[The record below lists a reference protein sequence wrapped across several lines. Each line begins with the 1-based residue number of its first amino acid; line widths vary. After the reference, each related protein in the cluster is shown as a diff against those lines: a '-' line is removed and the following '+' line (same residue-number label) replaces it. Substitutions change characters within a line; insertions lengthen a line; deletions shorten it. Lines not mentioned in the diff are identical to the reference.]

1 MYNMGFKYLKKNAVS
16 ITLLFAM
23 VLNLT
28 AIQPVNVFANEV
40 QKKTE
45 TAVPVDKEEKTENQP
60 SQSNNV
66 TNEYNSTDKQ
76 DISKLL
82 EQQKFTVSNP
92 DISMKTYEK
101 WNGVLIKG
109 NYSSITE
116 STFTFEEELDFRTQ
130 DITNYIVA
138 DGLAAKKRT
147 LYWIFTWIM
156 KKKLLLQ

>member
-1 MYNMGFKYLKKNAVS
+1 MGFKYLKKTAVS

-45 TAVPVDKEEKTENQP
+45 TAVLVDKEEKTENQP

-82 EQQKFTVSNP
+82 EQ
-92 DISMKTYEK
+92 
-101 WNGVLIKG
+101 
-109 NYSSITE
+109 
-116 STFTFEEELDFRTQ
+116 
-130 DITNYIVA
+130 
-138 DGLAAKKRT
+138 
-147 LYWIFTWIM
+147 
-156 KKKLLLQ
+156 

>member
-1 MYNMGFKYLKKNAVS
+1 MYLPMKYRKKQRPLYQW
-16 ITLLFAM
+16 I
-23 VLNLT
+23 
-28 AIQPVNVFANEV
+28 
-40 QKKTE
+40 KK
-45 TAVPVDKEEKTENQP
+45 KKTENQP

-116 STFTFEEELDFRTQ
+116 STFTFEEELDFGTY